1 MNAAAKKWVKALRSG
16 KYKQTIGHLA
26 DETGFCCLGVA
37 CELAKQA
44 GIIPDYNGTNGN
56 LPTRVQNWLG
66 LQDRFGKIDGNRK
79 YNDLTSYN
87 DFGKWSFKKIA
98 NLIERQPKGLFK
110 EAKRGH
116 R

>member
-44 GIIPDYNGTNGN
+44 GIIPD

-66 LQDRFGKIDGNRK
+66 LQDCFGKIDNGK